1 MRVATPPPGPRES
14 PLVDPGTPVL
24 VAEQWKTARP
34 DYDLERIAAQVNVE
48 ESPDGSV
55 LVHGIPV
62 ELPDE
67 VGHQVAKIAADAAT
81 ARLEKVLLH
90 RAIPNRDDRRL
101 LTKSAREALRADG
114 RREARAAF

>member
-1 MRVATPPPGPRES
+1 
-14 PLVDPGTPVL
+14 
-24 VAEQWKTARP
+24 
-34 DYDLERIAAQVNVE
+34 
-48 ESPDGSV
+48 
-55 LVHGIPV
+55 
-62 ELPDE
+62 
-67 VGHQVAKIAADAAT
+67 VAKIAADAAT